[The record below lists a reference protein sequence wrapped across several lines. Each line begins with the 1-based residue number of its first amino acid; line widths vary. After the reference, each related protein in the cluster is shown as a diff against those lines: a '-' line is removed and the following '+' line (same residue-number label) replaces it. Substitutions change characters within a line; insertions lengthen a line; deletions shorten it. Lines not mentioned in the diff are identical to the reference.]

1 MAWGIKRF
9 SNDDLRQRFVDMTVP
24 QSQVLELTLPDSD
37 LRWNAETEH
46 WDFGPIAWEEFFS
59 VLKGDGPCNEQ
70 RMAHRRGAH
79 TDGAW
84 VREAALAYADKQAA
98 RVAAV
103 A

>member
-1 MAWGIKRF
+1 A
-9 SNDDLRQRFVDMTVP
+9 
-24 QSQVLELTLPDSD
+24 LPDPD

-46 WDFGPIAWEEFFS
+46 WDFGPIDWAEFFG

-84 VREAALAYADKQAA
+84 VREAALAYADKHVA
-98 RVAAV
+98 RTAAV